1 MSEEQPLPHRS
12 PTAGELTGTPPFP
25 LNALWIGPELDDLA
39 AACLHSFVE
48 MGHPVTLFA
57 YDAVRGVPANVTL
70 ADAATI
76 LPRDSVIVQK
86 RTGSVALFSDRF
98 RYEILRL
105 DRGGW
110 IDCDL
115 LCLRPIEPLP
125 YIFGWEEDG
134 LVNGAILNLPANS
147 QMLGELRRIF
157 ETRRWVPPWYGRKER
172 LRHRWRYWFIPGYG
186 IADMDHIVA
195 GPRAITYFCG
205 EYGLID
211 QVAAREVYYPVNWR
225 DLDVFFQDASDINRF
240 LTPNSLCI
248 HLWNTNLQR
257 EFRVRTPARGS
268 FLARVVDGTWRDAI
282 ERFDRVPTRA
292 AAR

>member
-1 MSEEQPLPHRS
+1 LKHQPAS
-12 PTAGELTGTPPFP
+12 PEHSPPLP
-25 LNALWIGPELDDLA
+25 LNALWIGPELDSLA
-39 AACLHSFVE
+39 AACLHSFAQ
-48 MGHPVTLFA
+48 MGHPVTLFT
-57 YDAVRGVPANVTL
+57 YDPIRGVPAGITL

-98 RYEILRL
+98 RYELLRL

-115 LCLRPIEPLP
+115 LCLRPIEPSP

-134 LVNGAILNLPANS
+134 LVNGAILDLPPESDILA
-147 QMLGELRRIF
+147 ELLRVF
-157 ETRRWVPPWYGRKER
+157 ETHRWVPPWHSFGKR
-172 LRHRWRYWFIPGYG
+172 LQHRWRYLFTPGYG

-205 EYGLID
+205 KYGLND
-211 QVAAREVYYPVNWR
+211 KVARREVFYPVNWR
-225 DLDVFFQDASDINRF
+225 DLEVFFQEASNINRF
-240 LTPNSLCI
+240 LTPDSQCI

-257 EFRVRTPARGS
+257 EFKLRTPTRGS
-268 FLARVVDGTWRDAI
+268 FLARVADGTWRD
-282 ERFDRVPTRA
+282 VL
-292 AAR
+292 